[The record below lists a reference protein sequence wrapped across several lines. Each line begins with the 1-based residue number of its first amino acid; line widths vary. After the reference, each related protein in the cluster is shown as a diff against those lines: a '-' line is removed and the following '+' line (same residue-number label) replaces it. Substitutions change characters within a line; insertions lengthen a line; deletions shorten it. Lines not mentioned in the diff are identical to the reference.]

1 MRGLGCAGAFISV
14 PPSCRWLPSR
24 GWWGVAATPRAEL
37 AAWVYGLSAIAC
49 YATSGIYH
57 VFARSPVARRRWRQ
71 ADHAM
76 IYVLIAGTATP
87 MYLLAAS
94 GMWRWVM
101 FGLMW
106 AGAGVGIT
114 LKLVSIERFRVA
126 GGVLYIGLGWM
137 GLALIP
143 NFWDRPRLL
152 MLVVVAGVTYTVGA
166 VLFAQG
172 RPNPIPRWFGYHEV
186 WHTLGV
192 AAGCGLLRG
201 DSATGAGRVAAPQRL
216 SRLGEDL
223 DHVDRLV
230 ATTFAG
236 GNTDANPV
244 EVLVQHVGL
253 VSGRGQQLG
262 VNFGDG

>member
-1 MRGLGCAGAFISV
+1 MSSGDTFRGVNLSKHAAATTVSPELTNLHHYEELDARPRLRGRIHLGAAFVSV
-14 PPSCRWLPSR
+14 TALAWLV
-24 GWWGVAATPRAEL
+24 GVAATPRAEL

-152 MLVVVAGVTYTVGA
+152 MLVVIAGVTYTVGA

-192 AAGCGLLRG
+192 AAG
-201 DSATGAGRVAAPQRL
+201 AVFFVAILP
-216 SRLGEDL
+216 
-223 DHVDRLV
+223 
-230 ATTFAG
+230 
-236 GNTDANPV
+236 
-244 EVLVQHVGL
+244 LVQAG
-253 VSGRGQQLG
+253 
-262 VNFGDG
+262 